1 MYFDCTKLCAEATA
15 TAVFCKKC
23 YSLQFRKIH
32 WKIHVQEPYF
42 IMEYLLKEYFF
53 GALFLYNLNDFSNCN
68 VFLEQKIT
76 LTP

>member
-1 MYFDCTKLCAEATA
+1 MYFDWTKLCAESTTPRLSA

-32 WKIHVQEPYF
+32 WNTHVQEAHF

-53 GALFLYNLNDFSNCN
+53 
-68 VFLEQKIT
+68 
-76 LTP
+76 